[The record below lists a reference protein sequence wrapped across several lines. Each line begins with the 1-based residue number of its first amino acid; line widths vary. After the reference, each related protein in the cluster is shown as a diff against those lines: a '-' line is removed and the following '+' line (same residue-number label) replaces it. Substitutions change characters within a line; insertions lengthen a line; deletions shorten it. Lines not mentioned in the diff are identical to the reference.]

1 MEEIVKKYHENDYS
15 LIEILA
21 ALAIK
26 NGIIISKPT
35 LERRLRQWNIKKYGI
50 QSPIEEIISKI
61 IDEIQESGQLLGY
74 RSLWQRLKV
83 THHLK
88 VKRETV
94 QQLIKQ
100 IDPEGVAV
108 RTSRKFKRRVYSVPG
123 PNFIW
128 HIDGYDKLKPYG
140 FPIHG
145 AIDGFSRYIIWLKV
159 RLFKILFNITIESMN
174 NIINI

>member
-1 MEEIVKKYHENDYS
+1 
-15 LIEILA
+15 
-21 ALAIK
+21 
-26 NGIIISKPT
+26 
-35 LERRLRQWNIKKYGI
+35 
-50 QSPIEEIISKI
+50 
-61 IDEIQESGQLLGY
+61 
-74 RSLWQRLKV
+74 
-83 THHLK
+83 LK

-108 RTSRKFKRRVYSVPG
+108 RTSRKFKRRTYYVPG

-128 HIDGYDKLKPYG
+128 HIDGCDKLKPYG

-159 RLFKILFNITIESMN
+159 RFFKIIFNFSN
-174 NIINI
+174 